1 MQHIKCNNVAVF
13 CDDDD
18 DDDDDDSNTNTDCDI
33 KDGGEDRENT
43 KLA

>member
-13 CDDDD
+13 CNDDDD
-18 DDDDDDSNTNTDCDI
+18 DDVDDSNNNTDCDI
-33 KDGGEDRENT
+33 KDGGEDRKNN